1 MRGRQQIGRLA
12 ATLVLGAA
20 LAAPVRGWAQ
30 VSPPQGDQQV
40 RPLRVCADP
49 DDLPFSSAKPD
60 TPGVYIELGQQI
72 AKSLGRPFQPVW
84 ALSYFGKRTVRT
96 TLLARQC
103 DAYVGLPGVKGFMGP
118 QLVYSKP
125 FLHIGYAIMAPAGT
139 RITRLDDLVGK
150 RVAVQ
155 FSTPPQ
161 ILLAERDDIH
171 AVTFLNPEEA
181 VQALGRHEVDVAFI
195 WGPTAGYLN
204 MSAFHGVYK
213 VTPVAGDGMQYPVK
227 IGFARADM
235 ELRDQVDRALDD
247 NGSTVDGLVARY
259 GLPAAAPVTL
269 ARAEAAAPP
278 MIILA
283 ETSEPVTPTAEPA
296 IAPATA
302 EPAQPAFAPASTE
315 PSASQPYDGD
325 MVEAG
330 HKIFNGTCSHCH
342 GPDAVQ
348 SVKRIDLRLLHHRY
362 GDGTASVF
370 HETVTKGRPAK
381 GMPNWS
387 KVFSDEDFQKI
398 YAYLSTVQTD

>member
-1 MRGRQQIGRLA
+1 MRATEVLHVRGRELRRLMTEIPNLAIGLVEALEHKGKCYSTMIHMLGTRSASERLA
-12 ATLVLGAA
+12 
-20 LAAPVRGWAQ
+20 Q
-30 VSPPQGDQQV
+30 M
-40 RPLRVCADP
+40 
-49 DDLPFSSAKPD
+49 
-60 TPGVYIELGQQI
+60 
-72 AKSLGRPFQPVW
+72 
-84 ALSYFGKRTVRT
+84 
-96 TLLARQC
+96 LL
-103 DAYVGLPGVKGFMGP
+103 
-118 QLVYSKP
+118 
-125 FLHIGYAIMAPAGT
+125 
-139 RITRLDDLVGK
+139 
-150 RVAVQ
+150 
-155 FSTPPQ
+155 
-161 ILLAERDDIH
+161 LLAERDDIH

-362 GDGTASVF
+362 GGAMDQVF
-370 HETVTKGRPAK
+370 HYTVTHGRESK

-387 KVFSDEDFQKI
+387 GVFTEDDFTKI
-398 YAYLSTVQTD
+398 LAFLHTVQSDSKTE